1 MPLWLSVILVSIIL
15 VLAAVAAYLHI
26 LIFKRKMREDALR
39 EEGERALLKKQQEAL
54 KSVQVIA
61 AAYLNGDCELAEAS
75 VRIHHLLG
83 YIDTERSQFT
93 VFDQVADR
101 IAHIPILDEWKALDR
116 KTKNAHRR
124 TISAVEEE
132 FEAFAK
138 DAAAKLK
145 ALEVA

>member
-1 MPLWLSVILVSIIL
+1 MPLWLSIILVSIIL
-15 VLAAVAAYLHI
+15 VLACVAAYLHF
-26 LIFKRKMREDALR
+26 LLFKRKMREDALKA
-39 EEGERALLKKQQEAL
+39 EGEKALEKKQSEAL

-61 AAYLNGDCELAEAS
+61 AAYINGDCELAEAS

-83 YIDTERSQFT
+83 YINTDRSQFT
-93 VFDQVADR
+93 VFDKVADR
-101 IAHIPILDEWKALDR
+101 IAHIPMLDEWKALDR

-138 DAAAKLK
+138 DAAEKLK
-145 ALEVA
+145 ALVVE